1 MTDRFNIKFQN
12 FTYVSLQPAKK
23 EESEKDIVLE
33 AYKDLMRSGMKL
45 TAAQKVEVA
54 KFVSK
59 YRDQ

>member
-12 FTYVSLQPAKK
+12 FTYVSLQSAKK
-23 EESEKDIVLE
+23 EETEKDIVLD
-33 AYKDLMRSGMKL
+33 AYRDLMRSGMKL